1 MLVDWNEGDC
11 CWRGGRPRTGRGVE
25 PKNDC
30 LDDDEDGVALNE
42 KGAAVED
49 GPKLNDDGVPPNE
62 NALPCLGV

>member
-1 MLVDWNEGDC
+1 M
-11 CWRGGRPRTGRGVE
+11 E